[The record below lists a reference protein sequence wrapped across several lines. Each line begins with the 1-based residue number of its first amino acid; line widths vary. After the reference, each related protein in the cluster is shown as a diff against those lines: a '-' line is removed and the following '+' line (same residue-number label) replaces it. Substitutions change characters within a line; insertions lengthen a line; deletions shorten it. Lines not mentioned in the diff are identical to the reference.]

1 LQPGILQ
8 GVVSEFSE
16 FPPPQ
21 NKKGPLAPRAK
32 WAFLYLQ
39 ENFYRIVFVG
49 WLDGRG
55 MVSGKGA
62 TACGA
67 DDGDDGAGTVAGVE
81 DAGDGG

>member
-1 LQPGILQ
+1 
-8 GVVSEFSE
+8 
-16 FPPPQ
+16 
-21 NKKGPLAPRAK
+21 
-32 WAFLYLQ
+32 
-39 ENFYRIVFVG
+39 
-49 WLDGRG
+49 